1 MKATKAQ
8 IKQLKE
14 AYEKAV
20 HDYDWASETGDPGR
34 KELVDLYKIEHAAY
48 EKWCEA
54 RQSK

>member
-14 AYEKAV
+14 AYEKAA
-20 HDYDWASETGDPGR
+20 HDYDWASESGDPGR
-34 KELVDLYKIEHAAY
+34 KELFDLYKIQQDAY
-48 EKWCEA
+48 EKWYEA